1 MKMRE
6 EEDLNLDCSC
16 SYIRRPLGR
25 ARGDGDWFLFFP
37 SHRLAP
43 GPFCADGTNGNDNSC
58 ATRPYNTMRVCP
70 TPSFHLFFYR
80 FISFLPSK
88 VSQSSVND
96 VLVRRHFSF
105 SHVRS
110 IHALSI
116 YIAAGRG
123 ARNTFVIQHLY
134 YVWSLSA
141 SFIALASLSFS
152 LSLSGV
158 ASDRTESSR
167 YSHLLLEGNKD
178 DGNKRTGTK
187 GGERGRE

>member
-116 YIAAGRG
+116 YIAAGRPG
-123 ARNTFVIQHLY
+123 SAQHIRHSTSLLCMESIRVLY
-134 YVWSLSA
+134 S
-141 SFIALASLSFS
+141 IGLA
-152 LSLSGV
+152 LSLYR
-158 ASDRTESSR
+158 ASPAIEPSPA
-167 YSHLLLEGNKD
+167 
-178 DGNKRTGTK
+178 GTVICC
-187 GGERGRE
+187 

>member
-1 MKMRE
+1 MTE
-6 EEDLNLDCSC
+6 IDF
-16 SYIRRPLGR
+16 YF
-25 ARGDGDWFLFFP
+25 FL
-37 SHRLAP
+37 RTGWLL
-43 GPFCADGTNGNDNSC
+43 GPFALMEQM
-58 ATRPYNTMRVCP
+58 ATTTAARRAPIIRCVCVP
-70 TPSFHLFFYR
+70 LHHFTFFFYR

-141 SFIALASLSFS
+141 SFMALASLS
-152 LSLSGV
+152 LSIGRRQRSNRV
-158 ASDRTESSR
+158 QQVQSFVVR
-167 YSHLLLEGNKD
+167 
-178 DGNKRTGTK
+178 
-187 GGERGRE
+187 GE